1 MNAERPNEPR
11 GNLRRSGLRQPRL
24 GISFALAAALTV
36 TMLTVVALD
45 VAGQPQD
52 DIELPSNP
60 FRGRRLFESKECT
73 HCHVLAGLGAGSGPS
88 LGEGRFGGTFLELGA
103 ALWNHAP
110 DMSVTMEVAGFE
122 WPQLTDTD
130 ATEILAFLYFID
142 YLGRPGVAD
151 DGRRLFE
158 GGGCASCHVIGGG
171 AVSIGPDLAELG
183 RFASPL
189 SVAQEIWNHGPSM
202 LEGMRQMN
210 IAPPSFRDGDLADLS
225 AFIRQEAGPGVRE
238 PLLSAP
244 GDPNSGRDLFAAK
257 DCSRCHGGDARGGSG
272 GPDLAEFDLHRS
284 AEAIAGMMWN
294 HALSM
299 SDAMR
304 QRGIGWPEFTDSQLA
319 DLVAFLYFLPFKDP
333 AGDADRGA
341 EVFTDGRCAECHAS
355 TQSSEPTVLEGP
367 LLVGGRATTTEAALV
382 AAMWNHAP
390 IMKRAILR
398 KGRRWPELSGSDLR
412 DLLEFLR
419 R

>member
-1 MNAERPNEPR
+1 
-11 GNLRRSGLRQPRL
+11 
-24 GISFALAAALTV
+24 
-36 TMLTVVALD
+36 MLTLVALD
-45 VAGQPQD
+45 VMGQPQD
-52 DIELPSNP
+52 DVELPSNP
-60 FRGRRLFESKECT
+60 LRGRRLFESKECT
-73 HCHVLAGLGAGSGPS
+73 SCHGLTGLVAGSGPS

-110 DMSVTMEVAGFE
+110 DMSVTMEVASFE
-122 WPQLTDTD
+122 WPALSESE

-151 DGRRLFE
+151 DGRRVFE
-158 GGGCASCHVIGGG
+158 EGGCASCHVIGGG

-183 RFASPL
+183 GFASPL

-210 IAPPSFRDGDLADLS
+210 IAPPSFRSGDLADLS

-244 GDPNSGRDLFAAK
+244 GDPNLGRSLFAVK
-257 DCSRCHGGDARGGSG
+257 GCSSCHRRDARGGSG

-284 AEAIAGMMWN
+284 AEAIAGIMWN
-294 HALSM
+294 HALTM
-299 SDAMR
+299 SDGME
-304 QRGIGWPEFTDSQLA
+304 QRGIGWPVFTDSELA
-319 DLVAFLYFLPFKDP
+319 DLVAFLYFLPFADP
-333 AGDADRGA
+333 PGDADRGA
-341 EVFTDGRCAECHAS
+341 GVFADRRCAECHAS

-367 LLVGGRATTTEAALV
+367 LLVGGSATTTEAALV

-398 KGRRWPELSGSDLR
+398 EGRRWPELSGSDLR